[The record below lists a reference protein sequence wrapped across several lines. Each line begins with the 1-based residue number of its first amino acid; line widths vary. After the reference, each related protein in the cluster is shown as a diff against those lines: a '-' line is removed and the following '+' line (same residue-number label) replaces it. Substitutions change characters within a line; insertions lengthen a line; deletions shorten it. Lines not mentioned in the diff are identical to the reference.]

1 MTYTLPGAQRKKA
14 PKYQIRRGNTMTLE
28 ELIEDIERSQEEAD
42 ELSDQA
48 NDYGAAAF
56 FDGKNT
62 AFQICLAKLR
72 EYRENPKPKKKYLT
86 LCKYCKHKHN
96 EVCGL
101 DGEPI
106 DGIDSQECYAFEEK
120 KST

>member
-1 MTYTLPGAQRKKA
+1 
-14 PKYQIRRGNTMTLE
+14 MTLE

-42 ELSDQA
+42 KLSDQA

-72 EYRENPKPKKKYLT
+72 KYRESQEPNNRSLT
-86 LCKYCKHKHN
+86 LCEYCKHKTN

-101 DGEPI
+101 DGEAI
-106 DGIDSQECYAFEEK
+106 AGINSQECYAFEEK
-120 KST
+120 EST